1 MSTHDTSERVVD
13 DPPLSHIAPGW
24 WHLLIGDTINE
35 PKWEIGV
42 VWRRP
47 DGGGQAWSP
56 DNEGWRE
63 ERMEQNGGLLQLRGD
78 GRLRCVLASAPVL
91 APKHAL
97 EAHRVEM
104 MQAALRELVG

>member
-1 MSTHDTSERVVD
+1 MSTHDTSEWVVD
-13 DPPLSHIAPGW
+13 DPPLSRIAPGW

-35 PKWEIGV
+35 PKWEIGIV
-42 VWRRP
+42 FQ
-47 DGGGQAWSP
+47 DGDKEFWHNS
-56 DNEGWRE
+56 NEGVRE
-63 ERMEQNGGLLQLRGD
+63 WCMEQNGGLLQLRGY